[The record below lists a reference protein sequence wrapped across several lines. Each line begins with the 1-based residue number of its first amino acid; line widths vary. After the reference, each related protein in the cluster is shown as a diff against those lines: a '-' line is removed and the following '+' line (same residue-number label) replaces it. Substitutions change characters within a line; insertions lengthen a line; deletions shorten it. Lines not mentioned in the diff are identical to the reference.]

1 MVDKDVP
8 PNKVEEMSDAS
19 QYLRR
24 LHEGDLTAAESLLN
38 LIYQELRQMA
48 RSVWAKPDQTL
59 RPTSLVHDAWERLVG
74 YGAETKPKAIVP
86 TSFSVGD
93 IRDLPSFSG
102 KLQAGSDAV
111 SAFILG
117 RLDGSTRKAL
127 AQNEDRT
134 AGSSVLQGL
143 LVQALNELVGGPLIY
158 EAGRFAGVALR
169 PETAQL
175 LEIRQQEM
183 QNLAQQKERTGKQQA
198 RLMKMVQGEGF
209 GRLNRLL
216 LEDAYPAELSRDLNK
231 RQFMSYA
238 ARAMKRIIIEHHR
251 TPRPPWT
258 FPDAAVGQD
267 QLDFVDLAVETLPSE
282 VQLAVGEAVEQLE
295 AEHPA
300 EAELV
305 YLRFY
310 VGLSIP
316 AAAELLQISAST
328 AKRQWS
334 FARAFLYVRL
344 KDHRK
349 A

>member
-1 MVDKDVP
+1 
-8 PNKVEEMSDAS
+8 MSDAS
-19 QYLRR
+19 QYLKK
-24 LHEGDLTAAESLLN
+24 LHGGDPTAAESLLN
-38 LIYQELRQMA
+38 LIYQELHQMA
-48 RSVWAKPDQTL
+48 RNVWAKPDQTL
-59 RPTSLVHDAWERLVG
+59 RPTILVHDAWERLVG
-74 YGAETKPKAIVP
+74 YGAEAKPKAIVP
-86 TSFSVGD
+86 TSFSAGD
-93 IRDLPSFSG
+93 IKDLPSFSR
-102 KLQAGSDAV
+102 KLPASSDPV
-111 SAFILG
+111 SAFIFG
-117 RLDGSTRKAL
+117 RLNNSTREAL
-127 AQNEDRT
+127 TQNQARAAE
-134 AGSSVLQGL
+134 SSVLQGL

-158 EAGRFAGVALR
+158 DVSRFAGVALR
-169 PETAQL
+169 PETEQL
-175 LEIRQQEM
+175 LGVKQQEM
-183 QNLAQQKERTGKQQA
+183 QNLAQQKERTDQQQA
-198 RLMKMVQGEGF
+198 RLTRLEQGEGL

-238 ARAMKRIIIEHHR
+238 ARAMRRIIIEHYR

-258 FPDAAVGQD
+258 IPEAAVGQD
-267 QLDFVDLAVETLPSE
+267 HLDFVDVAVETLPSE

-295 AEHPA
+295 QVHPA

-316 AAAELLQISAST
+316 AAAELLQISPST